1 MLFLVVYFYSTTKQW
16 ETGQLVNSFMS
27 SSIHCIR
34 YYFVLKIF
42 CSNIFYFEINF
53 TIKWL
58 LYNIFI
64 IVWYYNNL
72 TNYRRRHSKL
82 LYQLSCFVGH
92 PVLQISNHN
101 LLCSLD
107 PLNQGRLFW
116 VVGPVNDNEYN
127 WIIGSFIKYTY
138 VSEMT
143 GR

>member
-1 MLFLVVYFYSTTKQW
+1 MT
-16 ETGQLVNSFMS
+16 

-42 CSNIFYFEINF
+42 CSNIFYFEINL

-116 VVGPVNDNEYN
+116 VLGPVNNNEYN
-127 WIIGSFIKYTY
+127 WIIHQIHICFGNDWKVRVCIIY
-138 VSEMT
+138 VKCMFGLST
-143 GR
+143 IHIIYI